1 MYAINKQGL
10 REKPNYD
17 ELINFLQNKQEKIV
31 YPDRFAKRI
40 RESPQL
46 SNLLDGEG
54 FDINDIKDQQIR
66 QAKEIAKQLA
76 IIQADGDA
84 KLLNT
89 GSREPSRVDNNI
101 ADHTDSLQDQAEQIS
116 EVINDHNTN
125 QQNQRQS
132 TLQQSIS
139 VLDTVHQQN
148 QNVLHGIAP
157 QPSSSSTD
165 PLPQVDATN
174 IRVPRGDISTTS
186 TSSGGNG
193 ASSSSSSTTQP
204 QISLETKQRIIEL
217 NTLPIQD
224 LKSRAKEA
232 IRNRG
237 GDTKKVSRIG
247 AKPELISLII
257 NPEFSSASAP
267 PQERPL
273 TSELIKNVIKKYKDQ
288 QKNQQ

>member
-89 GSREPSRVDNNI
+89 GSREPSRVDNDI
-101 ADHTDSLQDQAEQIS
+101 ADHTEA
-116 EVINDHNTN
+116 INDQSDVVSAVLKGHYTTYAFK
-125 QQNQRQS
+125 QND
-132 TLQQSIS
+132 IAEKNKKEN
-139 VLDTVHQQN
+139 LDIVH
-148 QNVLHGIAP
+148 
-157 QPSSSSTD
+157 
-165 PLPQVDATN
+165 
-174 IRVPRGDISTTS
+174 
-186 TSSGGNG
+186 
-193 ASSSSSSTTQP
+193 
-204 QISLETKQRIIEL
+204 
-217 NTLPIQD
+217 
-224 LKSRAKEA
+224 
-232 IRNRG
+232 
-237 GDTKKVSRIG
+237 
-247 AKPELISLII
+247 
-257 NPEFSSASAP
+257 
-267 PQERPL
+267 
-273 TSELIKNVIKKYKDQ
+273 
-288 QKNQQ
+288 